1 MKRGRCAVSAT
12 RVVVMGGGHHTM
24 KQTTHLVLATFVV
37 IALAGLPA
45 EATTRQVC
53 SSGCAY
59 ASIQAAVNAA
69 NAGDTIMLLDALH
82 TEGGIVV
89 GTDLTIMG
97 DQLNPPVIQAAT
109 APGIAVDRV
118 LEIQPNADV
127 VLQDLVIRHGHPVI
141 DGGGGILNAGDLRL
155 LRTEIVS
162 NDGNGGPGG
171 GIFSTGP
178 LELEDSLVSGNAA
191 DLLGGGI
198 SCEGLCTLHMIR
210 STLDGNVVRTTTS
223 DEGGGGLHNLGSAL
237 LEGSLVTGNVSV
249 GSFLDEGGGVF
260 SPGGS
265 LVLVDTD
272 VTGNQAGSGGGISS
286 GALLTII
293 RGSVSDNSATSSS
306 RGGGGVLIEGL
317 SAILESTVITGNSSN
332 LEAAGVWTTSSKLRI
347 RRTAIADNVA
357 AAAGGGLCVVDG
369 LTILED
375 SLVADNTA
383 TKGGGA
389 IVGSSATLRVRNSTV
404 SGNTAETQ
412 GGGLW
417 VSFLVGTLSLSNVT
431 VTGNTADPDGL
442 TDTAG
447 GGLYVQVTPDYQGI
461 VDVRNSIIAGNFDP
475 GSPPYF
481 IAPDCSGP
489 ITVDGWLS
497 LGTPGLILQDPA
509 CWISGATPDIGG
521 NQGLLPL
528 ADNGGPTLTHA
539 LDIGSPNLDAG
550 DSSGCK
556 NEAGA
561 WLTHDQRG
569 GSRFDTCDRGAYEDQ
584 AALPVFAD
592 DFEAGGSWLWDVTAN

>member
-1 MKRGRCAVSAT
+1 MKRPT
-12 RVVVMGGGHHTM
+12 R
-24 KQTTHLVLATFVV
+24 LALATFVV
-37 IALAGLPA
+37 ITLVTLPA
-45 EATTRQVC
+45 AAVTRQVC

-59 ASIQAAVNAA
+59 ATIQAAVNAA
-69 NAGDTIMLLDALH
+69 NAGDTIMVLDALH

-89 GTDLTIMG
+89 GTDLTIKG

-127 VLQDLVIRHGHPVI
+127 VLQDLVIRHGRPTAG
-141 DGGGGILNAGDLRL
+141 GGGGILNAGDLRL
-155 LRTEIVS
+155 IRTEVVS
-162 NDGNGGPGG
+162 NDANGGHGG

-178 LELEDSLVSGNAA
+178 LRLEDSLVSGNAA
-191 DLLGGGI
+191 DALGGGV
-198 SCEGLCTLHMIR
+198 SCEGLCTINMLR
-210 STLDGNVVRTTTS
+210 STLDGNVVRTTAGN
-223 DEGGGGLHNLGSAL
+223 EGGGGLHNLGSAL
-237 LEGSLVTGNVSV
+237 LEDSLVTGNVAV
-249 GSFLDEGGGVF
+249 GSNLDEGGGIY

-265 LVLVDTD
+265 LVLVDTQ
-272 VTGNQAGSGGGISS
+272 VTGNQASSGGGVSS
-286 GALLTII
+286 GGLLTIV
-293 RGSVSDNSATSSS
+293 RGAVSDNSATSIN
-306 RGGGGVLIEGL
+306 GGGGGLMVDGL
-317 SAILESTVITGNSSN
+317 SAILESTTITGNSSN
-332 LEAAGVWTTSSKLRI
+332 GSCAGVLTRSPNLTI

-357 AAAGGGLCVVDG
+357 SARAGGIGVWSG

-375 SLVADNTA
+375 SLIADNTA
-383 TKGGGA
+383 ESGGGISVQPEA
-389 IVGSSATLRVRNSTV
+389 SLRTRNSTV

-412 GGGLW
+412 GGGFR
-417 VSFLVGTLSLSNVT
+417 VSFLGILSLSNVT
-431 VTGNTADPDGL
+431 VTGNTADPNGL

-447 GGLYVQVTPDYQGI
+447 GGLYVQVIPDYQGI

-475 GSPPYF
+475 GPPPYF
-481 IAPDCSGP
+481 TAPDCAGP

-497 LGTPGLILQDPA
+497 LGTDGVILQDPA

-539 LDIGSPNLDAG
+539 LDIGSPNIDTG
-550 DSSGCK
+550 DPSGCK

-569 GSRFDTCDRGAYEDQ
+569 GSRFNVCDRGAYEGQ

-592 DFEAGGSWLWDVTAN
+592 DFETGETWLWTVAAD